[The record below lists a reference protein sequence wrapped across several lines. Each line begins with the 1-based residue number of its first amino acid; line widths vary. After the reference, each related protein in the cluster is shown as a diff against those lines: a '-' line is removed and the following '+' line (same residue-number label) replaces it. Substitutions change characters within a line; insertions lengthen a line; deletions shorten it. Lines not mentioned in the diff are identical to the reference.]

1 MNHKSWIIAFA
12 LPLLLVGCSKER
24 PPTIEEIK
32 DGSVTVESRGLFED
46 ENEKSSKAEIFMP
59 PTIAKLPGI
68 LPESERLNKA
78 VRIKTTKGEITF
90 LLLGDEAPLTVSNF
104 VWLARQKFYDG
115 LTFHR
120 VEPGFVIQGGD
131 PKGNGTGGPGYNFD
145 DEPVKR
151 TYVAGTVAMA
161 NSGPNTNGSQ
171 FFITL
176 ADLPRLPPNYTIFGI
191 VVRGM
196 DVALAIAPGDVMTE
210 VQILD
215 VKTQ

>member
-1 MNHKSWIIAFA
+1 MKHKSWIIGLL
-12 LPLLLVGCSKER
+12 LPLLFVGCSKER

-32 DGSVTVESRGLFED
+32 DGSVTVESRGLFD
-46 ENEKSSKAEIFMP
+46 DEKSSKSEVFMS

-68 LPESERLNKA
+68 LPESDRLNKA
-78 VRIKTTKGEITF
+78 VRIKTKKGEITF

-131 PKGNGTGGPGYNFD
+131 PKGNGTGGPGYHFD

-151 TYVAGTVAMA
+151 SYVAGAVAMA

-196 DVALAIAPGDVMTE
+196 DVALAITPGDVMTSVE
-210 VQILD
+210 ILD

>member
-1 MNHKSWIIAFA
+1 MRRILFLLV
-12 LPLLLVGCSKER
+12 LPLLVVGCSKER

-32 DGSVTVESRGLFED
+32 DGSATVESRGLFD
-46 ENEKSSKAEIFMP
+46 DEKSSKSEVFMP

-78 VRIKTTKGEITF
+78 VRIKTKKGEITF

-104 VWLARQKFYDG
+104 IWLARQKFYDG

-151 TYVAGTVAMA
+151 QYVAGTVAMA

-176 ADLPRLPPNYTIFGI
+176 TDLPRLPPNYTIFGI

-196 DVALAIAPGDVMTE
+196 DVVRTITVGDVMTAVE
-210 VQILD
+210 ILD
-215 VKTQ
+215 VKTN